1 MNTTAASLLSPT
13 AAAPRRTPARA
24 RRVLNLLERLPHG
37 QLDLEQP
44 DGRLL
49 HLPRSP
55 NLQ

>member
-1 MNTTAASLLSPT
+1 MNTTAAPLLSPT

-49 HLPRSP
+49 HLQIGRAHV
-55 NLQ
+55 

>member
-1 MNTTAASLLSPT
+1 MNTTAAPLLSPT

-49 HLPRSP
+49 
-55 NLQ
+55 